1 MASRPIKKSINVDI
15 DAAKRDSQDGIVENI
30 AARVRERAVAL
41 RFNARSLGEAVGVPS
56 SSAHNYWN
64 GTRSWPAEK
73 LGQLAEI
80 LRTNVD
86 VLVTGR
92 DASRGHLIAAD
103 DADWVEVPEYALL
116 EIDERGKLDPI
127 SVTMLR
133 RDWLYTSL
141 GDSKGLWIGR
151 LPAPY
156 EALAL
161 GTGTALFCKDIGTGE
176 RMIDG
181 AFYLFRINGGITMSR
196 FSFRAGVARSGE
208 RLSEHVVLSHEIGVD
223 EDQYQPVARVL
234 GQLARP
240 I

>member
-15 DAAKRDSQDGIVENI
+15 DAAKRDSQDGIVEKI

-64 GTRSWPAEK
+64 GTRGWPAEK

-92 DASRGHLIAAD
+92 DASRGHLIPAD

-116 EIDERGKLDPI
+116 EIDESGKMAPI
-127 SVTMLR
+127 ATITLR
-133 RDWLYTSL
+133 RDWLSSSL
-141 GDSKGLWIGR
+141 GEASGLWLTR
-151 LPAPY
+151 LPAPFD
-156 EALAL
+156 ALTL
-161 GTGTALFCKDIGTGE
+161 GTGAVLFCKDWQAGE
-176 RMIDG
+176 RLFDG
-181 AFYLFRINGGITMSR
+181 THYLFWINGGVVMAP
-196 FSFRAGVARSGE
+196 FARREGAPGE
-208 RLSEHVVLSHEIGVD
+208 RVVLARDIGNQ
-223 EDQYQPVARVL
+223 EDQYHPIARVV